1 MASFRFEHPYFLNLL
16 WAAPALLLLL
26 LLYRWWRKRG
36 LDRLGAP
43 ASVQRLLQGWSE
55 GRFWGKNVLFLL
67 GLCVLAI
74 AWANPQLGAKKQTA
88 TQKSADVF
96 IAFFHF
102 IWGLLNGLAEQE
114 EFEPNRRDGVLLY
127 RAAMIGFVSGLAI
140 LLAWN
145 F

>member
-1 MASFRFEHPYFLNLL
+1 MQKQHDHEADLDGWFGAGLGALTGMLYGIVL
-16 WAAPALLLLL
+16 WLLL
-26 LLYRWWRKRG
+26 
-36 LDRLGAP
+36 
-43 ASVQRLLQGWSE
+43 
-55 GRFWGKNVLFLL
+55 FFLL
-67 GLCVLAI
+67 EQNLAAVILWSI
-74 AWANPQLGAKKQTA
+74 AGFAIIGWFQGAIIA
-88 TQKSADVF
+88 HVF

-114 EFEPNRRDGVLLY
+114 EFEPNRRDGALLY